1 MHVSYHDNLLN
12 IMVCVRQYLV
22 GEGMQKD
29 GSSIIYRR
37 QGSGKG
43 FACFD
48 SRRGAGLYG
57 DSGVFRQMCTLTL
70 FRISQISPPNRL
82 RSPCIGLAPPIFFC
96 IPAPLIAFRAR
107 CPILQKIC
115 YILTYVAH
123 TKYQY
128 RVFSKVSVLR
138 QKIFSFKQTIFY
150 RLLVN

>member
-22 GEGMQKD
+22 EEGMQKD

-57 DSGVFRQMCTLTL
+57 NRGFFRQICTLL
-70 FRISQISPPNRL
+70 NPILIKGSRISQISPPNRL
-82 RSPCIGLAPPIFFC
+82 RSPCIGLAQPIFFW

-128 RVFSKVSVLR
+128 RGFFQGLR
-138 QKIFSFKQTIFY
+138 FATKNIQ
-150 RLLVN
+150 L